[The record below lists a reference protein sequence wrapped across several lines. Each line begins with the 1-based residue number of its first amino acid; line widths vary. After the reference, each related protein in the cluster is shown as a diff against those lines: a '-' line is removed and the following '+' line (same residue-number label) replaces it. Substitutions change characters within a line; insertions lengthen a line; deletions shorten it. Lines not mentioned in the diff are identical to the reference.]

1 MYLGIDVGGTKTLV
15 GSLTNEG
22 VITQWHKF
30 PTPEKYADFLPALKE
45 VLHTF
50 EAKDFR
56 AIGIA
61 APGLI
66 DREHGIFKAGGNIK
80 WRNVHLQTDLA
91 RMMHT
96 PVVLENDVNAAAVS
110 EAKLLKGMYESVL
123 YIAPGT
129 GIGTGATI
137 NCELTKSFEDMEGGQ
152 MLLEHNGKLVKW
164 ENLASGKAIVER
176 FGKRASEIDDAKTW
190 KIISRDLARGFIDLI
205 AIVQPDVIVVG
216 GGVGTHLPKY
226 KKYLLEELKKFETP
240 LTKIPPIRQA
250 QRPEEA
256 VVYGCYD
263 LAKAKY
269 GHIA

>member
-45 VLHTF
+45 VLHTL

-110 EAKLLKGMYESVL
+110 GKTTERHVR
-123 YIAPGT
+123 
-129 GIGTGATI
+129 IGS
-137 NCELTKSFEDMEGGQ
+137 L
-152 MLLEHNGKLVKW
+152 H
-164 ENLASGKAIVER
+164 R
-176 FGKRASEIDDAKTW
+176 TW
-190 KIISRDLARGFIDLI
+190 HRHWHWRHHQL
-205 AIVQPDVIVVG
+205 
-216 GGVGTHLPKY
+216 
-226 KKYLLEELKKFETP
+226 
-240 LTKIPPIRQA
+240 
-250 QRPEEA
+250 
-256 VVYGCYD
+256 
-263 LAKAKY
+263 
-269 GHIA
+269 